1 MIQQAW
7 RKMLRFFKPA
17 RRSELFN
24 DETLANPY
32 PTYARFRSQDPVHW
46 DEDDER
52 WQLFRYDDVTTVL
65 RSPSAS
71 SERNEA
77 IMRFVPRRYRPL
89 MEFRSKSMI
98 SRDAPD
104 HNRLRLLVSKAF
116 TSRAVEAMTSNIQHL
131 VDGFLDAVQSRGRM
145 DVIAD
150 LAYPLPVT
158 VIAEMLGVPPEDRA
172 RFKHWSDELATLA
185 GGGGSPAA
193 LKRSD
198 YARIAQSYTELIAYF
213 GAITAQRRIKPQG
226 DLLSAL
232 VQAEEAGDRLSE
244 DELFANA
251 TLLLVAG
258 NETTTNLIG
267 NGTYALLRHPDQLQ
281 KLRENPALVA
291 SAVEE
296 FLRYDSPVQMTA
308 RLLKDDLEVRGKQL
322 RKGQM
327 VVVFLGAAN
336 RDPAV
341 FSEPDRLDIAR
352 TDNKHLSFGLGSHF
366 CLGAQLARLEAR
378 IAFETLLRRMP
389 NLRLDGPEPRYR
401 HHFNLRGLQ
410 SLSVAF

>member
-17 RRSELFN
+17 RPSELFN

-46 DEDDER
+46 DETDER
-52 WQLFRYDDVTTVL
+52 WQLFRYDDITSVL

-71 SERNEA
+71 SARTEA
-77 IMRFVPRRYRPL
+77 VMRFVPRRYRPL
-89 MEFRSKSMI
+89 MAFRSKSMI

-116 TSRAVEAMTSNIQHL
+116 TSRAVEAMTGNIQRL
-131 VDGFLDAVQSRGRM
+131 VDGFLDAVQSHGRM

-172 RFKHWSDELATLA
+172 RFKHWSDELSTLA

-193 LKRSD
+193 LKQGD
-198 YARIAQSYTELIAYF
+198 YARIAQSYRELTAYF
-213 GAITAQRRIKPQG
+213 GAITAQRRFKPQG

-267 NGTYALLRHPDQLQ
+267 NGTYALLRHPDQFQ
-281 KLRENPALVA
+281 KLRDNPALVP

-296 FLRYDSPVQMTA
+296 FLRYDSPVQMTS
-308 RLLKDDLEVRGKQL
+308 RVLMDDLEVGGKQL
-322 RKGQM
+322 RQGQM
-327 VVVFLGAAN
+327 VMLFLGAAN

-341 FSEPDRLDIAR
+341 FSEPDRLHIERA
-352 TDNKHLSFGLGSHF
+352 DNKHLSFGLGSHF

-378 IAFETLLRRMP
+378 ITFETLLRRMP
-389 NLRLDGPEPRYR
+389 NLRIDGPEPRYR

-410 SLSVAF
+410 SLPVAF